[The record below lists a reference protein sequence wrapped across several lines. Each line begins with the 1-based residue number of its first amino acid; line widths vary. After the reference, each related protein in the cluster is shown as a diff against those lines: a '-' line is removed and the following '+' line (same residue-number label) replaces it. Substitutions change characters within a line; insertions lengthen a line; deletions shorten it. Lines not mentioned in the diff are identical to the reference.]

1 MDEGFKKEQQA
12 RQQIQQEMMQGFK
25 NEEYAR
31 QLDQKELAFMKDEIK
46 NLQMDGGNTV
56 CSEASTGMRLPL
68 LTSRWNEILI
78 PRKVEFKGWVTDCSE
93 GNLQGITDDD
103 VAKLLG
109 YLERMMPHN
118 AQEWIDWDQTKK
130 EQRNLAEEDYGKY
143 VVQA

>member
-1 MDEGFKKEQQA
+1 MHKD
-12 RQQIQQEMMQGFK
+12 
-25 NEEYAR
+25 
-31 QLDQKELAFMKDEIK
+31 LAFMKDEIK

-56 CSEASTGMRLPL
+56 CSEASTGMGLPP

-78 PRKVEFKGWVTDCSE
+78 PRKVEFKGWVTVYSE

-109 YLERMMPHN
+109 CLERMMPQH
-118 AQEWIDWDQTKK
+118 AQKWIDWNQTKK
-130 EQRNLAEEDYGKY
+130 EQRNLAEEDHGMF